1 MELREEEI
9 ILEEVKQSVE
19 DIFRHTCHENS
30 NALHI
35 TLYDDVPG
43 KLIGDS
49 IRLTQ
54 ILFNLVGNAVKYT
67 QNGNVSLQVS
77 CLPGP
82 RQEMCRMLFVVE
94 DNGPGIP
101 DDKVNK
107 IFETFTQAGNNP
119 SPYTRQHEGAGL
131 GLPLVKRLVE
141 LMRGNLA
148 IESQEG
154 VGTSVYVSL
163 PFHMPFVSES
173 HAEDDGAE
181 MLYGFSRDLT
191 ILVVEDD
198 RMTQFYLRKI
208 LEKLGVR
215 VEIAEN
221 GQEALEIL
229 NQNRFDCILMDVQ
242 MPVLDGVEATKTIRT
257 MDGDVKETPIIAM
270 TAYAMSGDR
279 EKFLASG
286 MDDYIAKPIDQEGL
300 VKTLQR
306 NLKGDTT

>member
-1 MELREEEI
+1 M
-9 ILEEVKQSVE
+9 
-19 DIFRHTCHENS
+19 
-30 NALHI
+30 
-35 TLYDDVPG
+35 
-43 KLIGDS
+43 
-49 IRLTQ
+49 
-54 ILFNLVGNAVKYT
+54 
-67 QNGNVSLQVS
+67 
-77 CLPGP
+77 
-82 RQEMCRMLFVVE
+82 E

-101 DDKVNK
+101 DDKVDK

-148 IESQEG
+148 IENQEG
-154 VGTSVYVSL
+154 AGTSVYVSL
-163 PFHMPFVSES
+163 PFHMPYVSAS
-173 HAEDDGAE
+173 HAEGDGVE

-208 LEKLGVR
+208 LEKWGAR

-221 GQEALEIL
+221 GQKALGMV

-242 MPVLDGVEATKTIRT
+242 MPFLDGVEATKTIRT
-257 MDGDVKETPIIAM
+257 MDGDVKEIPIIAM

-279 EKFLASG
+279 KKFLASG
-286 MDDYIAKPIDQEGL
+286 MNNYIAKPIDQEDL
-300 VKTLQR
+300 VKTL
-306 NLKGDTT
+306 LKSDTT